1 MTPLVRPYLRLRI
14 PVVVSIL
21 LLAGSI
27 AVVAGSRHLLA
38 TAEGRARSAAQTLA
52 DVQRRLADAEH
63 TARQSRE
70 ALVRLAQI
78 RTAGLDRPIDRVRW
92 VEQIEALRKSMSI
105 AQLDYEIGPEHPHER
120 LASSADVPS
129 YLLPSTLHLRAGLPH
144 EDAFLTLIQQLR
156 QAGPALQPKRCQ
168 LSRQMDSAE
177 KESLLVQCELDWLHA
192 RIAPH
197 DAAHGQ
203 VALQAVQR

>member
-1 MTPLVRPYLRLRI
+1 MTPLVRPYLRLRT

-27 AVVAGSRHLLA
+27 ALVAGSRHLIA

-92 VEQIEALRKSMSI
+92 VEQIEALRKSLPV
-105 AQLDYEIGPEHPHER
+105 AQLDYEISPEHPHE
-120 LASSADVPS
+120 LPAPTADEPS
-129 YLLPSTLHLRAGLPH
+129 YLFASTLHLRAGLPH
-144 EDAFLTLIQQLR
+144 EDAFLALIHHLR

-168 LSRQMDSAE
+168 LSRQTDSAE
-177 KESLLVQCELDWLHA
+177 KENLLVRCELDWLHA
-192 RIAPH
+192 RIAPQ
-197 DAAHGQ
+197 DAAQRQ
-203 VALQAVQR
+203 VDLQAVQ